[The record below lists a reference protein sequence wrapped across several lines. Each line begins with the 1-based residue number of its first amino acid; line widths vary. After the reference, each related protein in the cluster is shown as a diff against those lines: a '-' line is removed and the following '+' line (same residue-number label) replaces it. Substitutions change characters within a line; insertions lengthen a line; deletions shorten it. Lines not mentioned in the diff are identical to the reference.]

1 MDCPGAVSLS
11 ASQAV
16 LAFSKSIVV
25 DISETPGLPDLI
37 KTAYRTGGASVPIVI
52 FTDPTIVGNFG
63 RFDYPAMKSQQYG
76 EIFKSARD
84 RIRKAQKEGK
94 FLDGGKAKV
103 VIKVEGTKIETWK
116 SAAGTEIKAKLVGVE
131 DDTIYL
137 FESDG
142 GKSIRATAAQLDKT
156 SVAKA
161 RKTAGLKE

>member
-1 MDCPGAVSLS
+1 M
-11 ASQAV
+11 
-16 LAFSKSIVV
+16 V

-52 FTDPTIVGNFG
+52 FTDPTIAGNFG

-103 VIKVEGTKIETWK
+103 MIKVEGTQIETWK
-116 SAAGTEIKAKLVGVE
+116 SAAGTEIKARLVGVE

-137 FESDG
+137 FELDG

-161 RKTAGLKE
+161 RKMAGLRE